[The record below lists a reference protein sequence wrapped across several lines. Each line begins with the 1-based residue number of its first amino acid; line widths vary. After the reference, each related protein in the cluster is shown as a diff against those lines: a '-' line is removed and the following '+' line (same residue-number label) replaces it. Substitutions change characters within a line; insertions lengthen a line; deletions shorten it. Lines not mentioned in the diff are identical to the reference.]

1 MFLKYGYYRYTG
13 KSSSETIKYVEK
25 KTKHLQITNI
35 DGASLFEIPIPES
48 HSSMPFHDVAVAT
61 EESLRSVLITDEL
74 LECRHVRSNAAPCHT
89 ANPSSEY
96 MLIRSKVVANT
107 TLQSLARVLEK
118 FCEHPLSPKRSLAP
132 KSYSS
137 TMAPWSPTTRRKQL
151 ASWEEEHLT
160 ANAESDVLN
169 GGHIEHLRNHIGQQ
183 RRHHLTTYA
192 DKVKSLQ
199 QKMHDARTPLEHV
212 TQSVGNIQAT
222 ESERQEM
229 FLRCEFELQGQLDK
243 YTVEINKITKDYR
256 KKWRVGDE
264 VVLSSVRCGLDGEIG
279 IVHTV
284 EANAILVKMKC
295 EMKTLPLTSAK
306 IEASAYGTC
315 SLLMELDIDGNT

>member
-1 MFLKYGYYRYTG
+1 LFLKYGYYSYTG
-13 KSSSETIKYVEK
+13 KSSSEIINYVEK
-25 KTKHLQITNI
+25 KTKHLQIANI
-35 DGASLFEIPIPES
+35 DGACLFETPIPES

-169 GGHIEHLRNHIGQQ
+169 GGHIEHLRNHIEQQ
-183 RRHHLTTYA
+183 RIHHLITYA
-192 DKVKSLQ
+192 GKIKSLQ
-199 QKMHDARTPLEHV
+199 CLTLLPATWLKHV
-212 TQSVGNIQAT
+212 ISTRMLA
-222 ESERQEM
+222 
-229 FLRCEFELQGQLDK
+229 
-243 YTVEINKITKDYR
+243 
-256 KKWRVGDE
+256 
-264 VVLSSVRCGLDGEIG
+264 LSSG
-279 IVHTV
+279 
-284 EANAILVKMKC
+284 K
-295 EMKTLPLTSAK
+295 
-306 IEASAYGTC
+306 
-315 SLLMELDIDGNT
+315 